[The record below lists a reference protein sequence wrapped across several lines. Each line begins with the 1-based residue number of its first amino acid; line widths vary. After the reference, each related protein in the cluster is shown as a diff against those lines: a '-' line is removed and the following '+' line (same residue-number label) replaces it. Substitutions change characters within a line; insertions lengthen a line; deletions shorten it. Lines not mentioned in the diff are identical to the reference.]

1 MLVLST
7 IHDPMPDGKPFAERE
22 GLVFIGSFQHPPNV
36 DGVLWYAREVL
47 PRLRERLPGVP
58 TYIVGSNVPSAIRAL
73 AADDFVVT
81 GFVKDVDPYF
91 TGCRVSMSPLRY
103 GAGVKGKVNLA
114 MSYGL
119 PVVATS
125 PSIEGMYLVPGQ
137 DVLVADDA
145 DAFAEAIAQVYRD
158 EIAVGAAARGR
169 PRQHPGA
176 FLARRRAQ
184 RDHAP
189 DRPRARQAAGGAR
202 RGVAD
207 VARRRA
213 VSAAMRSRRP
223 RRQRRTNTRSNTA

>member
-1 MLVLST
+1 VTLVVAPYEQSLLAELVPEAPVLVLST
-7 IHDPMPDGKPFAERE
+7 IHDPMPDGKPFAERT

-58 TYIVGSNVPSAIRAL
+58 TYIVGSKVPPAVRAL

-81 GFVKDVDPYF
+81 GFVKDIEPFF
-91 TGCRVSMSPLRY
+91 TGCRVSVSPLRY

-125 PSIEGMYLVPGQ
+125 PSIEGMFLEAGR

-145 DAFAEAIAQVYRD
+145 DAFAGAIAQVYRD
-158 EIAVGAAARGR
+158 EVLWNQLR
-169 PRQHPGA
+169 
-176 FLARRRAQ
+176 
-184 RDHAP
+184 
-189 DRPRARQAAGGAR
+189 AAGRDNIQAHFSR
-202 RGVAD
+202 D
-207 VARRRA
+207 VAR
-213 VSAAMRSRRP
+213 SAITRLLARVQGKRQPARP
-223 RRQRRTNTRSNTA
+223 AAAA